1 MEIKTALKEASAL
14 LSWVENPQKEAA
26 LLLCEHLHVER
37 TWLLL
42 HEREELK
49 DIEGYFSLVERR
61 KAHEPLEYI
70 LGKASFYG
78 RDFLV
83 DAGVLVP
90 RPETELLVDAVV
102 ALLGEY
108 PSPRILEVGVGSGV
122 ISVMLALLFPSARIV
137 ATDISPKA
145 LENAQKNARLFG
157 VDGRICFV
165 ETSYME
171 GVAGAFDVLV
181 SNPPYI
187 ARDVV
192 LETHVLKEPHAA
204 LFGGEKGDEM
214 LKELLK
220 RTQALPIAHV
230 ACEMGWDQRASMQ
243 EYLEALGAKEIVFY
257 QDLAGLDRGFCARM
271 KEYGWDV

>member
-1 MEIKTALKEASAL
+1 MEIREALKEAKTL

-26 LLLCEHLHVER
+26 LLLCAHLHVER

-42 HEREELK
+42 HEHEKLDDAK
-49 DIEGYFSLVERR
+49 GYFALVARR
-61 KAHEPLEYI
+61 KEQEPLEYI

-83 DAGVLVP
+83 DTGVLVP
-90 RPETELLVDAVV
+90 RPETELLVDVV
-102 ALLGEY
+102 AALLKDH

-122 ISVMLALLFPSARIV
+122 ISVMLALLFPSATVV
-137 ATDISPKA
+137 ATDISPIA

-157 VDGRICFV
+157 VDGRIRFV

-171 GVAGAFDVLV
+171 GIAEAFDVLV

-187 ARDVV
+187 ARDAL

-204 LFGGEKGDEM
+204 LFGGERGDEM
-214 LKELLK
+214 LKQLLQK
-220 RTQALPIAHV
+220 AWKLPIAHV
-230 ACEMGWDQRASMQ
+230 ACEMGWDQRVSMQ
-243 EYLEALGAKEIVFY
+243 RHLEALGAKEIVFY
-257 QDLAGLDRGFCARM
+257 QDLAGLDRGFCARV
-271 KEYGWDV
+271 KEDVWDA